1 MTFKLGFAKLQL
13 CLNIVNMK
21 GATMK
26 IRYEGIFSP
35 TVTPLDEKERVD
47 ELGFVKQLNRLID
60 NGVHGIYLLGSSGE
74 FTTLTNAE
82 RERAMDIA
90 TKTIAGRVPII
101 CCVMDTSTQRV
112 IQNIEIAQQFDID
125 AVAATPGYYYPSTD
139 DADIIQFYQEIAAST
154 ELPVLIYNIPSTA
167 KTAIKPHVV
176 AQLADDCENIVG
188 MKDSSGDWI
197 NCLNLL
203 TLLRE
208 RDDFSILIGS
218 HFIIGA
224 AVLFGADG
232 GVISISNVAP
242 KEAVALYNAAKARD
256 IDEVDRLQ
264 KWMIKL
270 SKLYTYGQGVSGMKA
285 CLEILGVCKAH
296 TTSPLLPL
304 SDTAKAELKELLTE
318 LGLLA

>member
-1 MTFKLGFAKLQL
+1 M
-13 CLNIVNMK
+13 NI
-21 GATMK
+21 
-26 IRYEGIFSP
+26 RFEGIFSP
-35 TVTPLDEKERVD
+35 TITPLDEKERID
-47 ELGFVKQLNRLID
+47 ETAFVKQLNRLID

-74 FTTLTNAE
+74 FTTLTNTE

-90 TKTIAGRVPII
+90 TKTIAGRVPVI

-112 IQNIEIAQQFDID
+112 IQNIETAQQFEID

-139 DADIIQFYQEIAAST
+139 DADIIQFYHAIAAST

-167 KTAIKPHVV
+167 KTAIKPHTV
-176 AQLADDCENIVG
+176 AQLADDCNNIVG

-203 TLLRE
+203 TLLGERE
-208 RDDFSILIGS
+208 DFAIMIGS

-224 AVLFGADG
+224 AVLFGANG

-242 KEAVALYNAAKARD
+242 KQAVALYNAAKARD
-256 IDEVDRLQ
+256 IDEVHRLQ
-264 KWMIKL
+264 KWLLKL

-285 CLEILGVCKAH
+285 CLEIMGICKAY

-304 SDTAKAELKELLTE
+304 NETAKAELKELLTE
-318 LGLLA
+318 LELL

>member
-1 MTFKLGFAKLQL
+1 MS
-13 CLNIVNMK
+13 IS
-21 GATMK
+21 
-26 IRYEGIFSP
+26 IEGVFSP

-47 ELGFVKQLNRLID
+47 ELGFVKQLERLIE

-74 FTTLTNAE
+74 FATLTNTE

-90 TKTIAGRVPII
+90 TNTIAGRVPIV

-112 IQNIEIAQQFDID
+112 IQNIEIAQQFEID

-139 DADIIQFYQEIAAST
+139 DADIVEFYRLISNST
-154 ELPVLIYNIPSTA
+154 DLPVLIYNIPMTV
-167 KTAIKPHVV
+167 KTAIKPQVIV
-176 AQLADDCENIVG
+176 RLADECDNIIG

-203 TLLRE
+203 SLLGD
-208 RDDFSILIGS
+208 RDDFSIMIGS
-218 HFIIGA
+218 HYLIGA

-285 CLEILGVCKAH
+285 CLEIMGVCLAH

-304 SDTAKAELKELLTE
+304 DDSAKAELKNLLTD
-318 LGLLA
+318 LGLLN